1 MAFEKS
7 TIVRSFNTLFWVLD
21 KAAPSLGSVLAERLW
36 CTLPRVANQPAADP
50 GERFTVH
57 VNGSEIVAE
66 AWGEGPVVYLM
77 HGWGGNRRQLD
88 PFVAPLL
95 AAGHRVVSLDA
106 PSHGDSGP
114 GAFGPRRGLLT
125 EFSDALAATVA
136 VAGPAHGLI
145 AHSLGGAAAAIAM
158 LDGLAVQ
165 RAVLI
170 SAMAD
175 PGPYTVEF
183 ARWLGF
189 GERIRK
195 GFLRRLE
202 ERVGR
207 PMSDF
212 DILSRARETEVTPL
226 PPLLVVHDR
235 NDREVHYGDGQE
247 LALAWPSAE
256 LVTTVGLGHRRI
268 LTDPG
273 VVRRAVDHVAVR
285 ASLSAFS
292 GI

>member
-7 TIVRSFNTLFWVLD
+7 TIVRSLNVAFWVLE
-21 KAAPSLGSVLAERLW
+21 KAAPRPGAVLAERLW
-36 CTLPRVANQPAADP
+36 CKIPRTQQVAAAEP
-50 GERFTVH
+50 GERFTVR
-57 VNGSEIVAE
+57 VNGVAVVAE
-66 AWGEGPVVYLM
+66 AWGDGPVVYLL
-77 HGWGGNRRQLD
+77 HGWGGSRRQLD
-88 PFVAPLL
+88 PFVAPLV

-136 VAGPAHGLI
+136 VAGPIHGLVG
-145 AHSLGGAAAAIAM
+145 HSLGGAAAAIAM
-158 LDGLAVQ
+158 LDGLPAE
-165 RAVLI
+165 RAVVV

-189 GERIRK
+189 GERIRR

-202 ERVGR
+202 SRVGR

-235 NDREVHYGDGQE
+235 QDREVHHRDGQE
-247 LALAWPSAE
+247 LAMAWPSAE

-268 LTDPG
+268 LDDPAVIAR
-273 VVRRAVDHVAVR
+273 VVSHLTAVR
-285 ASLSAFS
+285 V
-292 GI
+292 